1 MKLKSGFEKHK
12 ARVEM
17 LPLIDV
23 VFLLLVF
30 FIYSFLS
37 MVVHRGLDVEL
48 PGATTAAVSQS
59 DYVDITLTA
68 DNQIF
73 VNKQPAS
80 LESAAAAVF
89 AARGN
94 EDLPVFIN
102 GDQKAGLGPAVELLD
117 RLRSEGIKKVS
128 FACTENKN

>member
-1 MKLKSGFEKHK
+1 MKLKSGFEKRK

-37 MVVHRGLDVEL
+37 MVIHRGLDVEL
-48 PGATTAAVSQS
+48 PGATTAAVRKNNYI
-59 DYVDITLTA
+59 DVTITA
-68 DNQIF
+68 ENRIF
-73 VNKQPAS
+73 VNKQPVT
-80 LESAAAAVF
+80 LENVATAVR
-89 AARGN
+89 AARGT

-117 RLRSEGIKKVS
+117 RLRLEGIEKVS
-128 FACTENKN
+128 FACTKKES

>member
-1 MKLKSGFEKHK
+1 MKLKSGFETRK

-37 MVVHRGLDVEL
+37 MVIHRGIDVEL
-48 PGATTAAVSQS
+48 PSATAAQASQS
-59 DYVDITLTA
+59 DYVDVSITA

-73 VNKQPAS
+73 VNKQLSS
-80 LESAAAAVF
+80 LEQAASQVQLERA
-89 AARGN
+89 GQ
-94 EDLPVFIN
+94 DLPVFIN
-102 GDQKAGLGPAVELLD
+102 GDRQADLGLAVTLLD
-117 RLRSEGIKKVS
+117 QLRQEGIKKVS
-128 FACTENKN
+128 FACKENSN